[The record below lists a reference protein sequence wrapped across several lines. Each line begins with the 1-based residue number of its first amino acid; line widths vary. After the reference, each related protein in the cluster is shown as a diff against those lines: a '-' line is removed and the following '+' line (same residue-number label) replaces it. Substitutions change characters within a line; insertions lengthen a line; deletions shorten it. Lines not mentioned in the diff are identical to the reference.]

1 MDPWHPLDQS
11 GGRVAPAL
19 GWMGSMVAPA
29 KEALGTPEDLWGHG
43 MCFHAEEQTPK
54 EPSEGLG
61 LGLPAGAGFWR

>member
-1 MDPWHPLDQS
+1 
-11 GGRVAPAL
+11 
-19 GWMGSMVAPA
+19 MGSMVAPA